1 MREEEKGILNNIKSV
16 YGNLTTLEK
25 EIADFFLNGPDIK
38 DFSAQNVAAHL
49 FISTPSLTRFA
60 QKCGYSGY
68 RQFLF
73 DFQKKR
79 VWKEEKSDEM
89 NGYIFHMLS
98 VYQSL
103 LDETKHL
110 FDEKKIKQ
118 LCSLFASCNRVY
130 LYGIGSSGLVATEM
144 QIRLMRLGL
153 NVYSITDGHMMEM
166 NSVIVNQ
173 ECVVVGL
180 SISGKTEEVLRSLK
194 AAKMAGATTVL
205 ITSLRS
211 KRVGN
216 FCDEVIEV
224 ATTDNLAGGKIISPQ
239 FPLLLMSDFIY
250 AYYLSVDTGHK
261 ELLHSYTLDILE
273 KTRNQKDDY
282 VKEEGQEG

>member
-144 QIRLMRLGL
+144 QIRLMRTYDGNELGYCGSGMRGCRVKYQRKDRGGFKIL
-153 NVYSITDGHMMEM
+153 KGRKDG
-166 NSVIVNQ
+166 
-173 ECVVVGL
+173 
-180 SISGKTEEVLRSLK
+180 RSYDS
-194 AAKMAGATTVL
+194 ANYFA
-205 ITSLRS
+205 
-211 KRVGN
+211 
-216 FCDEVIEV
+216 
-224 ATTDNLAGGKIISPQ
+224 
-239 FPLLLMSDFIY
+239 
-250 AYYLSVDTGHK
+250 
-261 ELLHSYTLDILE
+261 
-273 KTRNQKDDY
+273 
-282 VKEEGQEG
+282 

>member
-110 FDEKKIKQ
+110 FDEK
-118 LCSLFASCNRVY
+118 
-130 LYGIGSSGLVATEM
+130 
-144 QIRLMRLGL
+144 
-153 NVYSITDGHMMEM
+153 
-166 NSVIVNQ
+166 
-173 ECVVVGL
+173 
-180 SISGKTEEVLRSLK
+180 
-194 AAKMAGATTVL
+194 
-205 ITSLRS
+205 
-211 KRVGN
+211 
-216 FCDEVIEV
+216 
-224 ATTDNLAGGKIISPQ
+224 
-239 FPLLLMSDFIY
+239 
-250 AYYLSVDTGHK
+250 
-261 ELLHSYTLDILE
+261 
-273 KTRNQKDDY
+273 
-282 VKEEGQEG
+282 

>member
-173 ECVVVGL
+173 
-180 SISGKTEEVLRSLK
+180 
-194 AAKMAGATTVL
+194 
-205 ITSLRS
+205 
-211 KRVGN
+211 
-216 FCDEVIEV
+216 
-224 ATTDNLAGGKIISPQ
+224 
-239 FPLLLMSDFIY
+239 
-250 AYYLSVDTGHK
+250 
-261 ELLHSYTLDILE
+261 
-273 KTRNQKDDY
+273 
-282 VKEEGQEG
+282 